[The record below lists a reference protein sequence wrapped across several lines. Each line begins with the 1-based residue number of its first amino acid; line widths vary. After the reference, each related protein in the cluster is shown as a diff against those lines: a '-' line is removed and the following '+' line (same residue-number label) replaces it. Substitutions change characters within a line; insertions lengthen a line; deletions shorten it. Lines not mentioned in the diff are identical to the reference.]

1 MKKHNIMEEL
11 CEEYIEK
18 SDEHEINIEKDSK
31 VLKNTLDMDIR
42 ENIPPQLI
50 SIVAGVVNIIE
61 ILEKGEE

>member
-18 SDEHEINIEKDSK
+18 SDEHEINIEKDPK

-61 ILEKGEE
+61 ILEKGEK